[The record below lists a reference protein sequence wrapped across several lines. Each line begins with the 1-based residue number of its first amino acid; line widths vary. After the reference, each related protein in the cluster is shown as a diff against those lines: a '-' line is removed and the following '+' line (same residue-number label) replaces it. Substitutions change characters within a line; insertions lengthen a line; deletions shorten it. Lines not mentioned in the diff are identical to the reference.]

1 MSRMRF
7 IVRKSGPRFAEGES
21 EESEGGQGVSANA
34 GRKNRLGMGLA
45 ALIGDQGNTAA
56 AAEDVG
62 SRTLRLDAIRP
73 SPFNPRRSFPKEQLD
88 ELAAS
93 IRERG
98 LIQPLVVR
106 PVADGGAARYE
117 IVAGERRWRAAQLAG
132 LDDLPVIIRVLTDNQ
147 ALELAI
153 IENVQRTDLN
163 SVEEAQGYRD
173 LLDNHQY
180 THDNLAQTIGKSRS
194 HVTNTLRLLQLPDDV
209 LDLVR
214 EGLLSAGHAR
224 ALIGHPDALALARR
238 VIGEGL
244 SVRAVEALM
253 QEPKEARDRG
263 PKPVKP
269 ADTRAVEEELSDA
282 LGLGVALHQGR
293 GEKGELRIRYAT
305 LEQFEDIRAR
315 LMQAAQRRAL

>member
-1 MSRMRF
+1 MSRMRV
-7 IVRKSGPRFAEGES
+7 ILQRSGPRFAALDGEGLG
-21 EESEGGQGVSANA
+21 GGQDVNANA

-45 ALIGDQGNTAA
+45 ALIGDQGGASA
-56 AAEDVG
+56 AAEEGG
-62 SRTLRLDAIRP
+62 SQTLRLDAIRP
-73 SPFNPRRSFPKEQLD
+73 SPFNPRRSFPKDQLD

-98 LIQPLVVR
+98 LVQPLLVR
-106 PVADGGAARYE
+106 PVEGGKGRYE
-117 IVAGERRWRAAQLAG
+117 IVAGERRWRAAQLVG
-132 LDDLPVIIRVLTDNQ
+132 LEELPVIIRILTDSQ

-163 SVEEAQGYRD
+163 AVEEAHGYRD

-214 EGLLSAGHAR
+214 EGVLSAGHAR
-224 ALIGHPDALALARR
+224 ALIGQDDALAVARR
-238 VIGEGL
+238 IVAEGL

-253 QEPKEARDRG
+253 QEPKPRKEPSTRQA
-263 PKPVKP
+263 KP
-269 ADTRAVEEELSDA
+269 ADTRAVEEELSSA

-293 GEKGELRIRYAT
+293 GEKGELRIRYTT